1 MHDTWFIIILSQHPS
16 HSVRPRALRLFGLW
30 LCGFCSFFFLQVTKK
45 LRTFF
50 LYPHFPFPNQTPSGP
65 LCMFSFFFSIY
76 PLSTYHYLTIPLH
89 PLLPSFFSFLFHF
102 ILSPTL
108 YSTPTLHYSLHFT
121 TFTTFRMTFFYFSNT
136 HLNFYFFFLLLHH
149 CRSLL
154 SPSKYILSIHN

>member
-1 MHDTWFIIILSQHPS
+1 MHDPWLIIICRLFDSS
-16 HSVRPRALRLFGLW
+16 HSARPRALRLLVMVSG
-30 LCGFCSFFFLQVTKK
+30 FFFITGYQNYGFFIQPNPSVT
-45 LRTFF
+45 F
-50 LYPHFPFPNQTPSGP
+50 
-65 LCMFSFFFSIY
+65 CMFLFRFFFISS
-76 PLSTYHYLTIPLH
+76 LSPSTTYHYLTIPLH